1 VTFIFDDEL
10 VRREC
15 LMEPAPQPRLAG
27 FLVHGGAPSVAIL
40 ALPCSQIT

>member
-1 VTFIFDDEL
+1 VAFIFDDEL
-10 VRREC
+10 LRRER

-27 FLVHGGAPSVAIL
+27 LAHGGAPSVAIL